1 MATTSQ
7 KEACAGVMINGSA
20 SYGNDPQPLFEAG
33 KKNMACVIEIEA
45 LAQLQLSHTV
55 IDQKFDNKE
64 IATWGGLTIKDAI
77 YKYNVTASSGQAYYV
92 ETMIA
97 MGRKSASAEP
107 K

>member
-1 MATTSQ
+1 MATGDSQ
-7 KEACAGVMINGSA
+7 NACAGIMINGNA

-33 KKNMACVIEIEA
+33 QKNMACVIEIEA

-55 IDQKFDNKE
+55 IDQHFENKKV
-64 IATWGGLTIKDAI
+64 ATWGGLTIKDPI

-97 MGRKSASAEP
+97 MGRRDVATVA
-107 K
+107 